1 MYEQGLPLKRLHNA
15 LGKAAGMGVHDSQS
29 RLWENQVCR
38 SRSFWTRFEPRFRET
53 FEAQLDSIPSDQLYL
68 AINSVSK
75 NPIRVDSDEVTYNLH
90 IIIRFELERQLFAG
104 YLSVKDIPE
113 A

>member
-53 FEAQLDSIPSDQLYL
+53 FEAQLDSIASDQLFL
-68 AINSVSK
+68 AINNVSK